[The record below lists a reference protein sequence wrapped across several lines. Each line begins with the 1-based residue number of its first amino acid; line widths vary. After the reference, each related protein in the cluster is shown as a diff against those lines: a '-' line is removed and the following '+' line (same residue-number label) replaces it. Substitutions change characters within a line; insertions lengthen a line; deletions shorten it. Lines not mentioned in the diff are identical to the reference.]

1 MERNTTIP
9 DNENRSKREGG
20 TEKYKRMG
28 KMNPETFYYLQEKH
42 VSRENSSVKVNGT
55 AITNPED
62 IVWTDYAGMVWSHCP
77 THNFTLQMKGR

>member
-55 AITNPED
+55 VITNPED
-62 IVWTDYAGMVWSHCP
+62 IVWTVQEWYGA
-77 THNFTLQMKGR
+77 TAQHNFTLQMKGR